1 MESATTKPPSEFR
14 LVSWNIDGLDEQN
27 LKMRTKAVVRTL
39 QSLSPDVVFLQEVVP
54 KTLDYIQKN
63 MPPQYKFISG
73 GSDG

>member
-1 MESATTKPPSEFR
+1 M
-14 LVSWNIDGLDEQN
+14 SWNIDGLDEQN